1 MIEPPLENEPR
12 QSSWSPF
19 FVKLRCRQ
27 EGFQSPCIAR
37 ISALIHSLSSFQ
49 IHGRI
54 LRHRCYF
61 NLSPNRRFC
70 NYGRSL
76 IMINSHRIQ
85 STKFEEPVTCLVGDC
100 LRTRD
105 LHCNPPW
112 HRRVASDFGCPEYT
126 HRLQVNYCHWKPPA
140 FLHCYSKA
148 IHTEGKW
155 RPTINFSLG
164 QIYINLPGCQRNSS
178 RIRDPTSRIIDTKWV
193 H

>member
-76 IMINSHRIQ
+76 IMINSHCIQ

-100 LRTRD
+100 LRTIATHLGIEGWLQTLGAQNILIDYKWITAIENRQ
-105 LHCNPPW
+105 HSSIVTPKPSTPKASGG
-112 HRRVASDFGCPEYT
+112 RRLTSVLVKYISTCQVANGI
-126 HRLQVNYCHWKPPA
+126 LQ
-140 FLHCYSKA
+140 
-148 IHTEGKW
+148 E
-155 RPTINFSLG
+155 
-164 QIYINLPGCQRNSS
+164 
-178 RIRDPTSRIIDTKWV
+178 
-193 H
+193 